1 MKILLDTNILIH
13 AYNRASRFHGKA
25 ADVIRKALRGE
36 IEVCLTP
43 QILYEFFA
51 VVTNPGRVEHPLS
64 ADEAADIC
72 LDLWE
77 CREIGKASLTATTPM
92 KVFKLVRRLNLSG
105 GKVFDCVLAVTAK
118 ENGVEKIYTEN
129 VEDFEFYDFLKVSNP
144 LI

>member
-1 MKILLDTNILIH
+1 MHIIGLLGFMAKLWMLQGRLC
-13 AYNRASRFHGKA
+13 AAKLRF
-25 ADVIRKALRGE
+25 ALP
-36 IEVCLTP
+36 P

-51 VVTNPGRVEHPLS
+51 VVTNPRRVEHPLS

-77 CREIGKASLTATTPM
+77 CREIGKASPTATTPM

-129 VEDFEFYDFLKVSNP
+129 VGDFEFYDFLKASNP

>member
-1 MKILLDTNILIH
+1 
-13 AYNRASRFHGKA
+13 
-25 ADVIRKALRGE
+25 
-36 IEVCLTP
+36 
-43 QILYEFFA
+43 
-51 VVTNPGRVEHPLS
+51 
-64 ADEAADIC
+64 
-72 LDLWE
+72 
-77 CREIGKASLTATTPM
+77 M